1 MDSIT
6 LENFRCFRE
15 RQTARLAPLTLL
27 VGENS
32 TGKTSF
38 LAAVRIASQLAERRW
53 HDPDFKETPY
63 DLGSFDEIAH
73 HRGGPSRRAE
83 SFGLGHEQSRVRLP
97 DGRRSNYRIR
107 CTFTKRASAPSMSKR
122 RIELGDSWIEEE
134 VSHKGTYK
142 ARLGTERGIWQFST
156 DDDGLRH
163 GQSFGDYGLASR
175 LARHRLRQAILHDSD
190 TPFVPQNGAP
200 PFGDDERHLLEDIDR
215 LGFRPRHAWPFAS
228 APVRSKP
235 QRTYNPA
242 RLDPDPEGDYIPMY
256 FADMALHSRDE
267 WLAAK
272 SQLEQF
278 GVAAGL
284 FDEITVRPLG
294 KTGSDPFQIQVR
306 KGGKNLKGAFRNLL
320 DVGYG
325 ISQVLPIVT
334 ELIASPDPT
343 SLYLLQQPEVHLHPS
358 AQAALG
364 TLFCDVASPR
374 RQLIVETHSDHLI
387 DRVRMD
393 VRDKTTSL
401 KPEDVSLLYFERT
414 GLDICIHSL
423 RFDKLGN
430 VLNAPP
436 GYRQFF
442 MQEVERSIWPPK

>member
-38 LAAVRIASQLAERRW
+38 LAAVRIASQLADRRW
-53 HDPDFKETPY
+53 HDPDFKEPPY

-83 SFGLGHEQSRVRLP
+83 SFGLGYEQSRVRLR
-97 DGRRSNYRIR
+97 DGRRSNYRIQ

-122 RIELGDSWIEEE
+122 RIEVDDSWLVEE
-134 VSHKGTYK
+134 VSHNGTYR
-142 ARLGTERGIWQFST
+142 ARVGTPRGVWRLSA
-156 DDDGLRH
+156 DDEDVRRGSSL
-163 GQSFGDYGLASR
+163 GDYEFRSR
-175 LARHRLRQAILHDSD
+175 LARYGLRRTSFRDGE
-190 TPFVPQNGAP
+190 TPFEPQNGAP
-200 PFGDDERHLLEDIDR
+200 PFGDGERRLLEDIDR
-215 LGFRPRHAWPFAS
+215 LSFRPRYTWPFAS

-235 QRTYNPA
+235 RRTYDPA
-242 RLDPDPEGDYIPMY
+242 RPDPDPEGDYIPMY
-256 FADMALHSRDE
+256 FADMALQSRDE
-267 WLAAK
+267 WLAVK
-272 SQLEQF
+272 SKLEQF

-284 FDEITVRPLG
+284 FDEITVRHLG
-294 KTGSDPFQIQVR
+294 KTGSEPFQIQVR

-334 ELIASPDPT
+334 ELIASSDPT

-387 DRVRMD
+387 DRVRME

-430 VLNAPP
+430 VLNTPP

-442 MQEVERSIWPPK
+442 LKEVNRSLGI